1 MFAPLSP
8 FASSWCSLQTK
19 PLISNQISVYTD
31 APSSVH
37 SATESQFVG
46 VKAEKGL
53 YIDIAAIH
61 IKCI

>member
-1 MFAPLSP
+1 MFTSLSP
-8 FASSWCSLQTK
+8 FASLWCSLQTK
-19 PLISNQISVYTD
+19 ALISNQISVYGD

-37 SATESQFVG
+37 RAVG
-46 VKAEKGL
+46 HSLLASWLKKGL